1 MNVQHGWEYDW
12 IFSPRARLPT
22 FSTNC
27 LDGSHF
33 AQMGSQFAQNPNPN
47 PCSLLSRHTPFWDI
61 YVHNT
66 HPTPKTVNPFF
77 WTKLESGQTELPSGQ
92 TGPQLGN
99 MFEKR
104 QNFSISGQKSLLVMR
119 MVTWTARISGCK
131 RGPLS
136 FSTKL
141 HWWRTFSFRVLWW
154 PLCCCA
160 AD

>member
-1 MNVQHGWEYDW
+1 M
-12 IFSPRARLPT
+12 PT

-77 WTKLESGQTELPSGQ
+77 WTKLESGQTELPSGH

-104 QNFSISGQKSLLVMR
+104 
-119 MVTWTARISGCK
+119 
-131 RGPLS
+131 
-136 FSTKL
+136 TKL
-141 HWWRTFSFRVLWW
+141 FYKWAKIFISDENGHLNSANFRLQKRSSQFFNKTTLMVNLQFPFAIVASVL
-154 PLCCCA
+154 LCS
-160 AD
+160 